1 MTDTVTLTLPDEV
14 KKYADSAWAAIAEHA
29 RAKGYEWIAQSIEE
43 QVKPAIEEPTEFGS
57 IVRAR
62 HPTDPDGV
70 AAELWQMSP
79 THGQHYWQSES
90 EQLAVWSELRG
101 PEVLRVGI
109 GEQPLA
115 AWELNLLDGQAL
127 RGIEDVV
134 ARGIR
139 VLEGFRD
146 QAITAER
153 KDAYQNA
160 INVLREIK

>member
-43 QVKPAIEEPTEFGS
+43 QVKPAIEEPKEFGS
-57 IVRAR
+57 IVRAGV
-62 HPTDPDGV
+62 DGLSDRV
-70 AAELWQMSP
+70 LWQRLC
-79 THGQHYWQSES
+79 TGGWQSEEGAS
-90 EQLAVWSELRG
+90 IASFGWLDH

-109 GEQPLA
+109 GTTQDAVGESYLEGRRKGA
-115 AWELNLLDGQAL
+115 EV
-127 RGIEDVV
+127 VV

-139 VLEGFRD
+139 VLEAYHKG
-146 QAITAER
+146 ALTAER

-160 INVLREIK
+160 INVLRELS